1 MSSLIIISVLSYF
14 LFHIKNIGIKKS
26 IPSLLFVSLYVFAT
40 NYTHYGLEIDVFRLL
55 HRVIGIFAIVGL
67 IAYLIRHKINFIKDS
82 VAQFFLLFFLI
93 LLLSFI
99 GNDIYMAHYYHYLRN
114 FVFIASIVL
123 YLYYQIDS
131 IGKLEEIYKLILGIT
146 FILSVFMVIETLLI
160 NFSGPN
166 IDQIIKDLRL
176 VRVSLFYSN
185 SNYLAYVLFLGLVIS
200 LFSKERYFSYISFT
214 ILFAIFATASRSMI
228 LVSFVIIIYSL
239 LYKKYRPRYIV
250 SGLVAIF
257 LVLNV
262 ISEKIFINTH
272 TSTFRLAVPQ
282 ITLNIFKE
290 HFLNGMG
297 YGQFRVNFHKY
308 IDQEIIDMNSRE
320 INESFFALNPNSN
333 LTWELW
339 DKKSNSDKEYLVNDA
354 NNKEKM
360 THNDLFTIISELGL
374 IGISFIIFLFYRLYL
389 ELKRIKVHD
398 RRHYFVS
405 LSLIT
410 GTLMFSLFHNN
421 MTTFIFW
428 FVLMVPFI
436 YNRNV
441 KIKNTA

>member
-160 NFSGPN
+160 NFSGSN
-166 IDQIIKDLRL
+166 IYQIIQDFRL
-176 VRVSLFYSN
+176 VRVK
-185 SNYLAYVLFLGLVIS
+185 LFL
-200 LFSKERYFSYISFT
+200 
-214 ILFAIFATASRSMI
+214 
-228 LVSFVIIIYSL
+228 
-239 LYKKYRPRYIV
+239 
-250 SGLVAIF
+250 
-257 LVLNV
+257 
-262 ISEKIFINTH
+262 H
-272 TSTFRLAVPQ
+272 
-282 ITLNIFKE
+282 
-290 HFLNGMG
+290 
-297 YGQFRVNFHKY
+297 
-308 IDQEIIDMNSRE
+308 
-320 INESFFALNPNSN
+320 
-333 LTWELW
+333 
-339 DKKSNSDKEYLVNDA
+339 
-354 NNKEKM
+354 
-360 THNDLFTIISELGL
+360 
-374 IGISFIIFLFYRLYL
+374 
-389 ELKRIKVHD
+389 
-398 RRHYFVS
+398 
-405 LSLIT
+405 
-410 GTLMFSLFHNN
+410 
-421 MTTFIFW
+421 
-428 FVLMVPFI
+428 
-436 YNRNV
+436 
-441 KIKNTA
+441 